1 MSDPGSPG
9 PVTPPSA
16 AVYTLGRTAEEAD
29 RLRRQ
34 SAELLA
40 LSAGLVD
47 RSGIGQG
54 QQAIDL
60 GCGPSGIIELLCE
73 RVGPGG
79 RVVGVDLDAALASSA
94 RELTREKGLANAEII
109 QADARHTGLPSSSF
123 DLVHARTLL
132 VNIPYP
138 GQVAAE
144 MARLTK
150 PGGWVASME
159 PDMPGMLCHPPHPAW
174 DRLVEISTATYRS
187 DGADLRV
194 GRRVPGLLRDA
205 GLTDIAAEA
214 RADFYPPGHSRRT
227 VRLDL
232 VLSMRAKIV
241 QRGIASEHELAELDQ
256 VLRLHL
262 ADPATLVIPH
272 LFVLTWGR
280 KPEG

>member
-1 MSDPGSPG
+1 M
-9 PVTPPSA
+9 PPSA
-16 AVYTLGRTAEEAD
+16 AVYTLGRTAEEVD

-34 SAELLA
+34 SAELLP
-40 LSAGLVD
+40 LSAALLD
-47 RSGIGQG
+47 RTGIGPG
-54 QQAIDL
+54 QRAIDL

-79 RVVGVDLDAALASSA
+79 RVVGVDLDAALASLA
-94 RELTREKGLANAEII
+94 RQLTREKGLANAEIM
-109 QADARHTGLPSSSF
+109 QADARRTGLPPSSF

-132 VNIPYP
+132 VNVPDP
-138 GQVAAE
+138 GEVVAE
-144 MARLTK
+144 MARLAK
-150 PGGWVASME
+150 PGGLVASME
-159 PDMPGMLCHPPHPAW
+159 PDLPGMLCHPPHPAW
-174 DRLVEISTATYRS
+174 ERLVEISAATYRS

-194 GRRVPGLLRDA
+194 GRRVPGLLREA
-205 GLTDIAAEA
+205 GLTDVAAEA

-232 VLSMRAKIV
+232 VRSMRAKIV
-241 QRGIASEHELAELDQ
+241 QRGIASEQELAELDQ

-280 KPEG
+280 KPAG